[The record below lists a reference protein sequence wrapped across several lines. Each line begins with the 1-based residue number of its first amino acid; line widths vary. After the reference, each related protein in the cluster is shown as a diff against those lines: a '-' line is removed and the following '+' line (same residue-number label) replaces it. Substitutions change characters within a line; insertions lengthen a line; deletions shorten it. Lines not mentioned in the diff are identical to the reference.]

1 MSAPVCRSLLLA
13 ALLLPTIPISA
24 AELHLEDAERLA
36 LERDASLQRLQS
48 LADAAH
54 SRGIADGALPDPEIR
69 LGYQNLPVDSFA
81 TDQEPM
87 TQLRVGV
94 QQRFPAG
101 SSRQL
106 QRERGAEQARVL
118 QARRQQRALEIRRE
132 LREAWFDW
140 RQAEASASLARR
152 AREDFEKLV
161 GLIDRRVDTGTARR
175 RDLSQA
181 RLELATLAERVIS
194 LEADRDAAAA
204 ELARW
209 LDEPV
214 ASVRKPGEA
223 PDWPKPAARE
233 QLLARLPE
241 HPAIV
246 AAQRQARVSAKEA
259 DIAREA
265 YKPAWALS
273 LAYGQRQRASAV
285 GRDDLPDLLS
295 GMVSLSVPLFT
306 GNRQDRRL
314 EAARHEENAARAE
327 RSDRLR
333 QLAGQVERN
342 LALWRRL
349 DELAVFYDVELL
361 DESQR
366 LIESS
371 EHAYRSNRAS
381 VDELIRARVDDIHHR
396 LRALRIERDR
406 AVARAE
412 LLYLEGK

>member
-1 MSAPVCRSLLLA
+1 MFAPVCRSLLLA
-13 ALLLPTIPISA
+13 ALLLPTVTIA
-24 AELHLEDAERLA
+24 DAELHLEDAERLA
-36 LERDASLQRLQS
+36 LERDESLQRLQS
-48 LADAAH
+48 LADAARN
-54 SRGIADGALPDPEIR
+54 RGIADGALPDPEIS
-69 LGYQNLPVDSFA
+69 LGYQNIPVDSFA
-81 TDQEPM
+81 TDEDPM

-94 QQRFPAG
+94 QQRFPPG

-106 QRERGAEQARVL
+106 RRERGAERARVL
-118 QARRQQRALEIRRE
+118 QARRQQRVLEIRRE

-140 RQAEASASLARR
+140 RQAEASAALARR

-214 ASVRKPGEA
+214 ASVRRPGKA
-223 PDWPKPAARE
+223 PDWPEPAARE
-233 QLLARLPE
+233 QLLTHLPE

-246 AAQRQARVSAKEA
+246 AAQSQVRVSAKEA

-273 LAYGQRQRASAV
+273 LGYGQRRRANAV

-314 EAARHEENAARAE
+314 EAARHEESAARAE

-333 QLAGQVERN
+333 LLAGRVERN

-361 DESQR
+361 DESKR

-371 EHAYRSNRAS
+371 EHAYRSDRGS